1 MLVVIVPIVVN
12 IIAILVVVVVVVVV
26 NVIVVV
32 VSPREGPTASR
43 AQVPD
48 SMPEMSADRESS
60 LIAGIQRSVIFPVA
74 ATRRVIFHGAAY
86 RANLT
91 KLPRI

>member
-12 IIAILVVVVVVVVV
+12 IIAILVVVVVVVV

-60 LIAGIQRSVIFPVA
+60 LIAGIQRSVLFPVA
-74 ATRRVIFHGAAY
+74 ATRLVIFHGVAY

-91 KLPRI
+91 ELPRI